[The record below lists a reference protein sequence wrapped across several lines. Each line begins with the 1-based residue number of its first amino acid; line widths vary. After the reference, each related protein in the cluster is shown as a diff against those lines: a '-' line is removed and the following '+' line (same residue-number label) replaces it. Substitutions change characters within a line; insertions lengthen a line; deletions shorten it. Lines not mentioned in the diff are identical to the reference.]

1 MNNEKKKV
9 LAWDFETYAFT
20 RENTTLT
27 PTPVCISYAR
37 CNGESGVLAHC
48 DEGFEE
54 LIEEITNPELTDTL
68 RIAHFNA
75 FDTGVIFKHYPHLRT
90 KLFDCFEA
98 ALFEDTMIR
107 EKLLNLTVHGWIDD
121 GELPNGEYVRKNYGL
136 ADLMADR
143 FKIDMS
149 DVKKAEDAWR
159 LRYKE
164 LYNMPAHTYPREAFD
179 YALFDSVYA
188 LKIYQDQEKR
198 RETIKR
204 RKGFDPFD
212 FEGRCQAKL
221 GISYSQFKTMI
232 SFDAQLISAQ
242 GLRVNKQAKHDVV
255 DGLAGEFT
263 EDKLNLLFEHG
274 VLRPAVPAMPYAN
287 GVVDHSEDCVNFKT
301 KVPKKKRPTCD
312 CPPKMKPP
320 QPVSKDV
327 KVLGKFIA
335 KLYIE
340 GYVDDLT
347 LTKKGKQDLEFRNK
361 LSKLKGEEL
370 HQHLIDN
377 CTYIS
382 AAKAF
387 LDDYAELDP
396 VLSQYQH
403 RQALLKIRDT
413 EIPRICLDGVS
424 GEPADYVFPSF
435 DVLKKTSR
443 FSSYGSKIYPS
454 LNVQNI
460 HAKMRQL
467 IMPREGHWFYS
478 IDYAALE
485 FISAAWRFQDIG
497 VESTYARLI
506 NEGGDSHGYL
516 AAQLAYNLDPE
527 GRFKKLCDDAGLASD
542 DYYEKYKLFMPIK
555 EQEDFKY
562 SVNGVDKLDNKGNA
576 YTYFSYWRTF
586 SKPVGLGIVG
596 GMGPGTVATTAKTMF
611 GLEITPEEAKAA
623 RDVDLECLPEV
634 DIYLKAIKKHCIDHE
649 HTKQRVITDIK
660 SRKVFLEDGSE
671 VEEFYKSTKTIKDTK
686 YVYDTPLGLRRP
698 NCNFTAAANGCALQS
713 PSTEGVQVGMHLLVR
728 ETFDESKESVLYGN
742 NIPTGMI
749 HDEFVGDVKA
759 DPETAQQVMDRMILC
774 MNKGLEF
781 VCPGVQS
788 KAEPAIMAKE
798 WSKAAY
804 DKYNEDGN
812 IIPFDI

>member
-1 MNNEKKKV
+1 MKQ
-9 LAWDFETYAFT
+9 LAFDFETHAFT
-20 RENTTLT
+20 RVNTTLT

-48 DEGFEE
+48 DEGFTE
-54 LIEEITNPELTDTL
+54 LIEEITNPEITDTI
-68 RIAHFNA
+68 RIAHYNA
-75 FDTGVIFKHYPHLRT
+75 FDTGVIFKHFPHLREN
-90 KLFDCFEA
+90 LFDCFEA
-98 ALFEDTMIR
+98 GLFDDTMIR

-121 GELPNGEYVRKNYGL
+121 GELPSGEYIRKAYGL
-136 ADLMADR
+136 ADLMSDR

-164 LYNMPAHTYPREAFD
+164 LMNIPAKDYPREAFD

-198 RETIKR
+198 RQTVIK

-221 GISYSQFKTMI
+221 GITYSQFKTMI

-242 GLRVNKQAKHDVV
+242 GLRVNKKAKDEVV
-255 DGLAGEFT
+255 DWLKGEFT
-263 EDKLNLLFEHG
+263 EDKLDLLFKNG
-274 VLRPAVPAMPYAN
+274 VLRPAVPAMPWSN
-287 GVVDHSEDCVNFKT
+287 GAINHNEDCVNFKT
-301 KVPKKKRPTCD
+301 KVVKKKRPICD

-320 QPVSKDV
+320 EPVSKDV

-335 KLYIE
+335 KLYMD
-340 GYVDDLT
+340 GYVEELT
-347 LTKKGKQDLEFRNK
+347 FTKKGLQDLEFRNK
-361 LSKLKGEEL
+361 FAKLKGEEL
-370 HQHLIDN
+370 YQHLLDN
-377 CTYIS
+377 CTYVS
-382 AAKAF
+382 AKKEF
-387 LDDYAELDP
+387 LEDYASLDP

-424 GEPADYVFPSF
+424 GEAADYVFPSF

-443 FSSYGSKIYPS
+443 FSSYGSKLYPS

-506 NEGGDSHGYL
+506 NEGGDPHGYL
-516 AAQLAYNLDPE
+516 AAQLAYDLDPE
-527 GRFKKLCDDAGLASD
+527 GRFKVMCEDAGLDKD
-542 DYYEKYKLFMPIK
+542 DYYGKYELFMPLK
-555 EQEDFKY
+555 KDGDFKY
-562 SVNGVDKLDNKGNA
+562 SVGGVDKLDNKGKS
-576 YTYFSYWRTF
+576 YTYFSFWRTF
-586 SKPVGLGIVG
+586 SKPSGLGTVG
-596 GMGPGTVATTAKTMF
+596 GMGAGTIATTAKTMF
-611 GLEITPEEAKAA
+611 GLEITPDEAKKAQK
-623 RDVDLECLPEV
+623 VLFLSLPEV
-634 DIYLKAIKKHCIDHE
+634 EIYLKAVKKHCIDHE
-649 HTKQRVITDIK
+649 HTKSRNITEIK
-660 SRKVFLEDGSE
+660 ERKVFLEDGTE
-671 VEEFYKSTKTIKDTK
+671 TKEYYKANKTIKDTR

-698 NCNFTAAANGCALQS
+698 NCKYTAAANGCALQS
-713 PSTEGVQVGMHLLVR
+713 PSTEGVQVGMHVLIR
-728 ETFDESKESVLYGN
+728 ESFDESRGSILFGN

-749 HDEFVGDVKA
+749 HDEFVGDVTA
-759 DPETAQQVMDRMILC
+759 DPVIAQQVMDRMILC
-774 MNKGLEF
+774 MNRGLEF
-781 VCPGVQS
+781 VCPGIAS
-788 KAEPAIMAKE
+788 KAEPAIMQKE
-798 WSKAAY
+798 WSKAAF

-812 IIPFDI
+812 IIPFDM

>member
-1 MNNEKKKV
+1 MQV
-9 LAWDFETYAFT
+9 LAFDFETHAFT
-20 RENTTLT
+20 REDTTLT

-37 CNGESGVLAHC
+37 CSGESGVLAHC
-48 DEGFEE
+48 DEGFKE
-54 LIEEITNPELTDTL
+54 LIEEICDPNITDTL

-75 FDTGVIFKHYPHLRT
+75 FDTGVIFKHFPELRT
-90 KLFDCFEA
+90 KLFDCFEQG
-98 ALFEDTMIR
+98 LFEDTMIR

-121 GELPNGEYVRKNYGL
+121 GELPNGEYIRKSYGL
-136 ADLMADR
+136 ADLMSDR

-164 LYNMPAHTYPREAFD
+164 LMNIPAKGYPREAYD
-179 YALFDSVYA
+179 YALFDSIYA

-198 RETIKR
+198 RQTIMK

-212 FEGRCQAKL
+212 FEGRCKAKL

-255 DGLAGEFT
+255 DWLEGEFS

-274 VLRPAVPAMPYAN
+274 VLRPAVPSMPYAN
-287 GVVDHSEDCVNFKT
+287 GAIDHAEDCVNFKT
-301 KVPKKKRPTCD
+301 KVVKKKRPHCE

-320 QPVSKDV
+320 EPVSKDV

-335 KLYIE
+335 KLYMD
-340 GYVDDLT
+340 GYVEELT
-347 LTKKGKQDLEFRNK
+347 FTKKGKQDLEFRNK
-361 LSKLKGEEL
+361 FATLKGEEL
-370 HQHLIDN
+370 HQHLVDN

-387 LDDYAELDP
+387 LEEYAELDP

-413 EIPRICLDGVS
+413 EIPRICLDGVG

-443 FSSYGSKIYPS
+443 FSSYGSKLYPS

-467 IMPREGHWFYS
+467 IMPREDHWFYS

-516 AAQLAYNLDPE
+516 AAQLAYDLDPE
-527 GRFKKLCDDAGLASD
+527 GRFKAMCDAKGLDAD
-542 DYYEKYKLFMPIK
+542 DYYGKYELFMPIK
-555 EQEDFKY
+555 KDNDFKY
-562 SVNGVDKLDNKGNA
+562 SVNGVDKLDNKGKA
-576 YTYFSYWRTF
+576 YTYFSFWRTF
-586 SKPVGLGIVG
+586 SKPTGLGTVG
-596 GMGPGTVATTAKTMF
+596 GMGAGTIATTAKTMF
-611 GLEITPEEAKAA
+611 GLEITPDEAKHAQK
-623 RDVDLECLPEV
+623 VLFQSLPEV
-634 DIYLKAIKKHCIDHE
+634 EIYLKAVKKHCIDHE
-649 HTKQRVITDIK
+649 HTKSRSISEIK
-660 SRKVFLEDGSE
+660 VRKVFQEDGTE
-671 VEEFYKSTKTIKDTK
+671 VDEYYKSSKLIKDVR
-686 YVYDTPLGLRRP
+686 YVYDSPLGLRRP
-698 NCNFTAAANGCALQS
+698 NCKYTAAANGCALQT
-713 PSTEGVQVGMHLLVR
+713 PSTEGVQVGMHLMIR
-728 ETFDESKESVLYGN
+728 ETFDDSRGSILYGN
-742 NIPTGMI
+742 NVPTGMI
-749 HDEFVGDVKA
+749 HDEFVGDVAA
-759 DPETAQQVMDRMILC
+759 DPAIAQQVMDRMILC

-781 VCPGVQS
+781 VCPGIMS
-788 KAEPAIMAKE
+788 KAEPAIMQKE
-798 WSKAAY
+798 WSKAAF

-812 IIPFDI
+812 IVPFDS